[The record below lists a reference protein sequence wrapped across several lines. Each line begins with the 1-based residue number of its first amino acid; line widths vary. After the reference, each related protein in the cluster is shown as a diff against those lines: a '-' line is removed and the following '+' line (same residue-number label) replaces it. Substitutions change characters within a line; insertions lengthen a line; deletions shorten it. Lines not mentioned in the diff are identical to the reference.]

1 MRKSLAIHSY
11 KGGTGK
17 TLIAS
22 NLAIIF
28 AKQGFNV
35 CLLDYDFRA
44 PSLQVL
50 FRSNPK
56 RWLNNFLEEDCDIR
70 ETLVD
75 LTAKYD
81 TKGKLF
87 VGFANPSSEAMRE
100 MMTKDRKW
108 EMGALHKTLSSKK
121 VMYEDFKVNYL
132 IFDTSPGLHYSSI
145 NALASS
151 DLIALVMKM
160 DEFDVEGTKEL
171 IRGIYDVLGRK
182 TGILLNRVPVELI
195 SSKNEE
201 SHLAKQIEDTFK
213 LPILGIIGC
222 YCDLLLFGSKS
233 IYAQERP
240 DHQFVHIL
248 VQVAKKLERLQ

>member
-17 TLIAS
+17 TLVAS